1 MHRLLAVFVL
11 LIISTVRAVALDA
24 VVAHTTFYLPDPLH
38 ANMLTPS
45 VETYWQINPQ
55 TIRYTTIPEK
65 GIVARIKTV
74 ITFSSAAGILKED
87 EFILQTVPRA
97 NVTELMAQSIRDLRR
112 YFLQP
117 GKVTLRLQLTD
128 LADTTNKYSYTD
140 TITLASVPNTA
151 FFSSPQLL
159 DTTLNVAVASPFKK
173 NGVQMLPS
181 STNFLDNNRNYL
193 HYYAELYQA
202 NEISNL
208 DYPLAVRVTI
218 SKKEDEA
225 HYHTYIKT
233 DSITPAAMLPVS
245 GSFNIESLPSGN
257 YYLNVSLGNNVHH
270 TVASTTLFF
279 QRMNTRPPKMD
290 TTTVVSTRPNR
301 DTAIENIKV
310 LDLDKTFLSKYNLG
324 EIRAILKM
332 LLPVSDF
339 AGTQA
344 INNFLKKPD
353 DLYMRYYIYNYFQ
366 NLNKRDPAKAWK
378 EYTARIMEVNKL
390 FKGSGQPGYETE
402 RGYMYLRYGAPT
414 DVVTVQNE
422 SGVLPYEVW
431 QYNVL
436 TQKNGKD
443 ITNAVFL
450 FYKPNQMI
458 ADFRLLHCNVAGEQ
472 QNPAWRSYL
481 YVNGTGGNS
490 LNSRAEQYLGN

>member
-1 MHRLLAVFVL
+1 MHRLTAVCIL
-11 LIISTVRAVALDA
+11 LIAATARALALDA
-24 VVAHTTFYLPDPLH
+24 VVAHSTFYLPDPLH
-38 ANMLTPS
+38 NNILTPS

-74 ITFSSAAGILKED
+74 ISFSTDAGVVKED

-97 NVTELMAQSIRDLRR
+97 NVSELMAQTIRDLRR
-112 YFLQP
+112 YYLQP
-117 GKVTLRLQLTD
+117 GKVTLRLRLTD
-128 LADTTNKYSYTD
+128 LADSNNKFSYTD
-140 TITLASVPNTA
+140 TLTLAPISSTA

-159 DTTLNVAVASPFKK
+159 DTTLNNPVASPFKK

-181 STNFLDNNRNYL
+181 SANFLDNNRTYL
-193 HYYAELYQA
+193 HYYAELYKA
-202 NEISNL
+202 NEIAKI

-218 SKKEDEA
+218 SKKENEA
-225 HYHTYIKT
+225 HYLTFIKT
-233 DSITPAAMLPVS
+233 DTISPKAIVPVS

-257 YYLNVSLGNNVHH
+257 YYLNISLGNNVHQ

-279 QRMNTRPPKMD
+279 QRMNTRPPKAD
-290 TTTVVSTRPNR
+290 TAAPVARAAR
-301 DTAIENIKV
+301 DTSIENVKV

-332 LLPVSDF
+332 LLPISDY

-344 INNFLKKPD
+344 INSFLKKPD

-366 NLNKRDPAKAWK
+366 NINKRDPAKAWK
-378 EYTARIMEVNKL
+378 EYSAKVMEVNKL

-402 RGYMYLRYGAPT
+402 RGYMYLRYGPPT
-414 DVVTVQNE
+414 DIVTVQNDP
-422 SGVLPYEVW
+422 GALPYEVW

-436 TQKNGKD
+436 TQKNQKE

-458 ADFRLLHCNVAGEQ
+458 GDYKLLHSTVAGEL
-472 QNPAWRSYL
+472 QNPAWRNYL
-481 YVNGTGGNS
+481 YINDNAGNN
-490 LNSRAEQYLGN
+490 LNSRAEQYLSN